1 MCGATNALS
10 AGDCYAREETV
21 QDIWDRWQQYHEIA
35 QLELV
40 VIDLDLLTAQLNEA
54 QAEAKRLQ
62 DMYSMKGV
70 KPNKEGEK

>member
-1 MCGATNALS
+1 MG
-10 AGDCYAREETV
+10 
-21 QDIWDRWQQYHEIA
+21 DIWDRWERYNEIA

-40 VIDLDLLTAQLNEA
+40 ATDLDLLTAQLNEA

-62 DMYSMKGV
+62 DTYSMKGV